1 MTIHLPFEGENWKWN
16 SKTLIMITNRNSW
29 VWMQE
34 VIDGIPRQHQKQY
47 KIESSVWVI
56 IEDGK
61 LNTNIKS
68 WNLKLTAEMW

>member
-1 MTIHLPFEGENWKWN
+1 MKFQNINYDNEPEFMSLDAGSNRWDTEA
-16 SKTLIMITNRNSW
+16 TL
-29 VWMQE
+29 
-34 VIDGIPRQHQKQY
+34 D

-68 WNLKLTAEMW
+68 WNLKLTAEI